1 MVQRGNSENGPKEV
15 VRPSTGQVCG
25 FQKKYVLELSRPEN
39 ATLLERIAVMA
50 EKGGVTLVY
59 SARDTEHNSALVLA
73 EIIGRLLKAK
83 AR

>member
-1 MVQRGNSENGPKEV
+1 
-15 VRPSTGQVCG
+15 
-25 FQKKYVLELSRPEN
+25 
-39 ATLLERIAVMA
+39 MA